1 MNKLLVITLLLTLT
15 MSSCDTNKNESHEN
29 KTYEKNNNSFKSEV
43 QKLYLDLNLNQL
55 PTKVIQE
62 SKLDFEFEKN
72 TYGSESKDNLKTLVS
87 YITLYENHPN
97 INSDIKKG
105 SILIE
110 YYEPEKIKNV
120 YGWDL
125 RMMFENEFDMII
137 EYDKL
142 INQFE
147 KYSLKTKVYEKEKDE
162 LGIVFKTTVFH
173 LSVDE
178 KLPSISFHYNRL
190 FDNSYPINITYNPKL
205 E

>member
-1 MNKLLVITLLLTLT
+1 
-15 MSSCDTNKNESHEN
+15 MSSCDTRENESHEN
-29 KTYEKNNNSFKSEV
+29 KILEKNDNAFKSEV
-43 QKLYLDLNLNQL
+43 QKLYLGLNLNQL
-55 PTKVIQE
+55 PSKVVKE

-72 TYGSESKDNLKTLVS
+72 IYGSESKGNLKTLVS
-87 YITLYENHPN
+87 FITLYENHPN

-125 RMMFENEFDMII
+125 RMLFKNELDMII

-178 KLPSISFHYNRL
+178 KFPSISFHYNKL

-205 E
+205 D